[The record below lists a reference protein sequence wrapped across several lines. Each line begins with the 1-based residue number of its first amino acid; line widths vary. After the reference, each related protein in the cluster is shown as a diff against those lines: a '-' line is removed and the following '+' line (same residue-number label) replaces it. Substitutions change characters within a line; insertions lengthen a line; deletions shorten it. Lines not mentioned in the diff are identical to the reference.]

1 MIILIL
7 YFLKNPLKFKY
18 SIIIYFLLS
27 FVSSFLVE
35 NITVG
40 LFCFSVLINIY
51 YYFKNKKLNYRY
63 LALLLGSITGSILMF
78 LNPSY
83 LKLFNHTDNYRHLR
97 RSHYKISIFP
107 NLFENYLFNF
117 FKMFI
122 VLLICFKNNKGKIN
136 YLAGFLFNLAIIAMM
151 NNRIFVDQIIYYPI
165 LAFYVLTMLWFFYLN
180 RNLLD
185 KNLLT
190 LIIMLGLILLP
201 LFFVSPVGARNFLSI
216 YVLEGIIYL
225 TLFAKLTNSKYLLVW
240 LFILIGFYS
249 FIFIKYQKDFSLIK
263 NEVNR
268 IIEAVNSGEKEIN
281 ASRDLLFDY
290 AVHYGL
296 PHSNGEVKKDFSSYY
311 HISNDWKIN
320 FYKKI

>member
-1 MIILIL
+1 
-7 YFLKNPLKFKY
+7 
-18 SIIIYFLLS
+18 
-27 FVSSFLVE
+27 
-35 NITVG
+35 
-40 LFCFSVLINIY
+40 
-51 YYFKNKKLNYRY
+51 
-63 LALLLGSITGSILMF
+63 
-78 LNPSY
+78 
-83 LKLFNHTDNYRHLR
+83 
-97 RSHYKISIFP
+97 
-107 NLFENYLFNF
+107 
-117 FKMFI
+117 MFI